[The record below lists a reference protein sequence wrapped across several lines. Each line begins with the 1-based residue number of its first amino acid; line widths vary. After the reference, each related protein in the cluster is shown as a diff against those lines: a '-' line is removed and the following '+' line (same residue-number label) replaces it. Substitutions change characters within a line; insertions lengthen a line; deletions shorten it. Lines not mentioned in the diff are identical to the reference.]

1 MGEGNVYKWS
11 FIDRISIALINFG
24 VNIALARM
32 LTADDFGL
40 LAMIAI
46 FIAVATDLSN
56 CGLSDGLVHKTH
68 PTETD
73 YSTVFVFN
81 TCIGF
86 FFGIVFFLSAPL
98 IARFFGHEEL
108 VGIMRIVAICF
119 IFQMMSYVQ
128 EVRLLKNMRM
138 RTICFVRVGAT
149 VTVSI
154 MGLVTAAL
162 GYGYKAL
169 IFTQLVL
176 SVFMFLYYMI
186 ASRWFPKISFSVTA
200 FKEFFNYGIHLML
213 AYLTTLIGKNINT
226 FVLGRYYSSPSMSGV
241 YFQGAKLASVPFGV
255 TETSLNTPFFV
266 VASNEEDSGRVRE
279 LIRRMMSTIISVNG
293 CIMLLL
299 LVVAAPA
306 IELFYGDKWLA
317 AIPVFAI
324 LSVAEFLFCVKAYMQ
339 TICKVH
345 ARTVFVRNM
354 GVAEVAVQLSL
365 LALFYKYGILWIAW
379 TQVMGIAFSLCVY
392 LFYCR
397 KFTRLSIWGM
407 LGVFVRSLWL
417 PGIAAAVAI
426 VLKSIM
432 PVLPPFAECVVIVLV
447 FGAVVIGLGE
457 FFKPKVYSEA
467 RAYILKRRK

>member
-1 MGEGNVYKWS
+1 MYKWS
-11 FIDRISIALINFG
+11 FFDRVSIALINFS

-56 CGLSDGLVHKTH
+56 CGLSDGLVHKIR

-81 TCIGF
+81 TAVGFLFGVIF
-86 FFGIVFFLSAPL
+86 FFAAPL

-108 VGIMRIVAICF
+108 VGIMRVVAIC
-119 IFQMMSYVQ
+119 IVFQMMSYVQ
-128 EVRLLKNMRM
+128 EVRLRKQLRM

-154 MGLVTAAL
+154 LGLLAAAF

-169 IFTQLVL
+169 IFTQLIL
-176 SVFMFLYYMI
+176 SVFLFLYFTL
-186 ASRWFPKISFSVTA
+186 ASRWFPKIQFSVKA
-200 FKEFFNYGIHLML
+200 FKEFFSYGIHLMF
-213 AYLTTLIGKNINT
+213 AYLTTLIGRNVNT
-226 FVLGRYYSSPSMSGV
+226 FVLGRYYSSPGMSGV

-266 VASNEEDSGRVRE
+266 VASNEEDPERVRN

-299 LVVAAPA
+299 LVISAPA
-306 IELFYGDKWLA
+306 IELFYGDKWIA
-317 AIPVFAI
+317 SIPVFAI
-324 LSVAEFLFCVKAYMQ
+324 LSVAEFLFCVRAYMQ

-354 GVAEVAVQLSL
+354 GFAEVAVQLSL
-365 LALFYKYGILWIAW
+365 LAVFYRYGILWIAW
-379 TQVMGIAFSLCVY
+379 TQTMGVAFALGVY

-397 KFTRLSIWGM
+397 KFTGLSIYGM
-407 LGVFVRSLWL
+407 LAVFARALWL
-417 PGIAAAVAI
+417 PGIAALVSLAMRCI
-426 VLKSIM
+426 
-432 PVLPPFAECVVIVLV
+432 LPALSPLTECIVLV
-447 FGAVVIGLGE
+447 FIFAIVVVGLGE
-457 FFKPKVYSEA
+457 IFKPKVYCEA
-467 RAYILKRRK
+467 RAYILKKKN